1 MAITSAPNNGAS
13 KDFLTPIGFLE
24 VTGPGVLPF
33 AAQMFTC
40 IRSRQCEL
48 DGAWPGAIFL
58 SHGPV
63 EIVDLP
69 SYKMVIFPLRMMI
82 YPFKMVIFRSYVSML
97 TSG

>member
-1 MAITSAPNNGAS
+1 MAIAPNNGAS

-48 DGAWPGAIFL
+48 NGAFGARFG

-63 EIVDLP
+63 EIVDFPIENGDFPIQNGDLP
-69 SYKMVIFPLRMMI
+69 IQNGDFPELC
-82 YPFKMVIFRSYVSML
+82 
-97 TSG
+97 